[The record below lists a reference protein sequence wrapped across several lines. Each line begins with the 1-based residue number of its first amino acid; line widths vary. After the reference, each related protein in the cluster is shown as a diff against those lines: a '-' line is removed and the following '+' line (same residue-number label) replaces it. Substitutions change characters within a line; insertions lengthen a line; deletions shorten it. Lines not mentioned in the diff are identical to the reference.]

1 MDIHEPTLAFLG
13 EDAEQLRVRRR
24 ETEEHLKA
32 KGEPT
37 HADGTLLLETAR
49 IHERLGEWD

>member
-32 KGEPT
+32 KGKPT
-37 HADGTLLLETAR
+37 HADGALLLETAR